1 MKPPTVLV
9 AVSCHPPEVFT
20 SVCGSVAVTWGT
32 LKWRM
37 RGLFAAAISSFAF
50 FEAATLHS
58 MFDWPEQNH
67 TSPTTTSLNSTL
79 FFPLTVNFAPV
90 ALAFKGVSATDHLP
104 SFAVVSAFC
113 PANSTVTFSPSS
125 AQPQTGTFWSR
136 WRTMRSLK
144 MTGSFTSA
152 WA

>member
-1 MKPPTVLV
+1 
-9 AVSCHPPEVFT
+9 
-20 SVCGSVAVTWGT
+20 
-32 LKWRM
+32 
-37 RGLFAAAISSFAF
+37 
-50 FEAATLHS
+50 

-79 FFPLTVNFAPV
+79 FLPLTVNFAPV
-90 ALAFKGVSATDHLP
+90 LVPFRGVNATDHLP
-104 SFAVVSAFC
+104 PFAVVSAFC

-125 AQPQTGTFWSR
+125 AQPHTGTFWSR

-152 WA
+152 WADTAARTVRSASERFRQGRAGSCFMRIG